1 MIRFVASGILIALSS
16 VALAGFS
23 PSSTPAGPSGVR
35 ATVDLPRDRHM
46 KNVGGSDGL
55 GLCVFTSIRH
65 AADWQNLID
74 LLDYRRWMESRPGGG
89 YPSKVDATLKAYCRE
104 KGIAIPEYIQHT
116 GGDDAFL
123 DLAIKTGRCP
133 CVTYAGR
140 DDFYRGRIAH
150 MVNLVYLDQQHAAIV
165 DNNRP
170 GVWLWMTRSEFLSRW
185 RDMSG
190 GWAFV
195 FLAPPPPPHA
205 AQPVTAPVQG
215 CECGDVC
222 MCEHCPNCACVKCS
236 CRDGPPGV
244 QVFGQCL
251 PGGACPAPSAGRPI
265 PHPFAVPTT
274 FTPVAPEGTKPI
286 GSGWYADDVL
296 YYLPGKG
303 AFNPATSLWAP
314 FDSQTW
320 GYGPWG
326 PLPAGTP
333 LPKAEAKPGAKVEAA
348 APGEPQAAD
357 EPLTGVIPDRIHEA
371 PAYSL
376 SGVPVTKEEAHRAMG
391 GNLVDDSDRWHVTVV
406 GDRAFVEK
414 VKGDLARLSQAV
426 KGKFHVQSYPTDH
439 WAVSAFKLKE
449 GVTLRKE
456 AGLSRVSTEAAAIAK
471 ADYSPDA
478 LNRMCPY
485 APKPPEPPT
494 PPSPNDPNQPTPGP
508 VNPTVPPW
516 SIAAALLALLL
527 LFRRRN

>member
-1 MIRFVASGILIALSS
+1 MIRFVASGLLIALSS

-150 MVNLVYLDQQHAAIV
+150 MVNLVYLDPQNAAIV

-170 GVWLWMTRSEFLSRW
+170 GTWLWMTRSEFLSRW

-205 AQPVTAPVQG
+205 TQPVMAPAG

-222 MCEHCPNCACVKCS
+222 MCEHCPNCACTKCP
-236 CRDGPPGV
+236 CRDGPRILA
-244 QVFGQCL
+244 FGQCL

-265 PHPFAVPTT
+265 PHPFA
-274 FTPVAPEGTKPI
+274 APAPKWTKLGDYDYLEGL
-286 GSGWYADDVL
+286 GLYHAESG
-296 YYLPGKG
+296 
-303 AFNPATSLWAP
+303 LWSPLEGNRWGEWQAP
-314 FDSQTW
+314 PR
-320 GYGPWG
+320 GIA
-326 PLPAGTP
+326 LPAAT
-333 LPKAEAKPGAKVEAA
+333 PKAGAKVEAVG
-348 APGEPQAAD
+348 PGEPAPEAD

-391 GNLVDDSDRWHVTVV
+391 GNLVDDSDRWHVSVV
-406 GDRAFVEK
+406 GDRPFIEK

-426 KGKFHVQSYPTDH
+426 QGKFHVQSYPTDH

-456 AGLSRVSTEAAAIAK
+456 AGLSRVSAEAAAIAK
-471 ADYSPDA
+471 ADYTPDA

-485 APKPPEPPT
+485 APKPPTPPT
-494 PPSPNDPNQPTPGP
+494 PPDDPNQPQPPAPSNP
-508 VNPTVPPW
+508 VLPPW
-516 SIAAALLALLL
+516 SLVAALLALLL
-527 LFRRRN
+527 VIKGKK